1 MKGCGLSRRGEEG
14 VVFRN
19 VSEGPSQTSSDVVG
33 GAGKRGLKLSPGPVS
48 WTCTW
53 LMASP
58 SWSEERRAMLMGAAD
73 FCLVFVPT
81 NRESGFWGWECIP
94 WDLFGGTREE
104 SREYFFS
111 SPIKTMYLQ

>member
-1 MKGCGLSRRGEEG
+1 MKDCGLSRRGEEG

-53 LMASP
+53 LTASP
-58 SWSEERRAMLMGAAD
+58 SRSEERRAMLMGAAD
-73 FCLVFVPT
+73 FCLVFVST
-81 NRESGFWGWECIP
+81 NKESWVLGLGVYPLGSFWGDPRRLSRIFF
-94 WDLFGGTREE
+94 LF
-104 SREYFFS
+104 SN
-111 SPIKTMYLQ
+111 